1 MMDIMKEPIEPPDPL
16 EPHEPQPVDNPE
28 EPL

>member
-1 MMDIMKEPIEPPDPL
+1 MDIMKEPIEPPHPL
-16 EPHEPQPVDNPE
+16 DPHEPEPVDNPE